1 VCNADQRIDG
11 VLTDR
16 DITVKVVAARLDPAE
31 TTVGDVVGEVEVV
44 TIGADDAAEDALE
57 TMKEHAVRRVP
68 VVDGD
73 RVVGII
79 SQGDVATSL
88 PESKTGNLVESI
100 SEAP

>member
-1 VCNADQRIDG
+1 
-11 VLTDR
+11 
-16 DITVKVVAARLDPAE
+16 
-31 TTVGDVVGEVEVV
+31 
-44 TIGADDAAEDALE
+44 
-57 TMKEHAVRRVP
+57 VP